1 MMTFLL
7 GALAMW
13 VLMGAILFIKQD
25 SVLCDW
31 VLFVLCL
38 PIILVYELP
47 KEIIE
52 QIIKSWRD
60 FKRNHRIR

>member
-1 MMTFLL
+1 MTMVLL

-13 VLMGAILFIKQD
+13 VLMGTILFIKQD

-38 PIILVYELP
+38 PVIIVYEIP
-47 KEIIE
+47 KEIVE
-52 QIIKSWRD
+52 QIIKSWRN
-60 FKRNHRIR
+60 FKHNHRIR